1 MNTGALRRRV
11 HHEDVGGRRN
21 ERLEFGAGADGLDE
35 PLLGQDRYETA
46 RASYVDD
53 DSDDDWREKKSR
65 EEQAWT
71 QNLSRL
77 IALWAQWF
85 TNAVVGGGAWVG
97 STLFQLLLRRQAN
110 DSQTV
115 EEIYLSPIQ
124 AERLENLQQRLSV
137 PFDGSRAEHQDALR
151 ALWRSAFP
159 GRALPGLVS
168 EQWKEMGWQGTD
180 PSTDFR
186 GGGFIS
192 LQNLL
197 FFSRKFP
204 DSFQRLLHKQE
215 GKRATWEYPFAVA
228 GLNISFMLIQ
238 MLDLK
243 AAKPTS
249 MSGITF
255 LKILAGCIESNSH
268 AARERDDVGRC
279 LLCSGSSSLQPLVPF
294 KNLDLSISVL
304 LDNYLLPM
312 VICIIQQVCHSAI
325 SNTLLQ
331 RC

>member
-1 MNTGALRRRV
+1 MNTGGLRRRV

-53 DSDDDWREKKSR
+53 DSDHDWREKKSR

-97 STLFQLLLRRQAN
+97 STLFQLLLLRRQAN

-124 AERLENLQQRLSV
+124 AERLEDLQQRLSV

-151 ALWRSAFP
+151 ALWHSAFP
-159 GRALPGLVS
+159 GRTLPGLVS

-243 AAKPTS
+243 SAKPTS
-249 MSGITF
+249 MSGVTF
-255 LKILAGCIESNSH
+255 LKILAEDEMAFDMLYCVAFEMLDAHWLAMRASYMEFN
-268 AARERDDVGRC
+268 AVLKATRMQLEREMMLEDVC
-279 LLCSGSSSLQPLVPF
+279 CVQDLPAFNLLSPS
-294 KNLDLSISVL
+294 K
-304 LDNYLLPM
+304 
-312 VICIIQQVCHSAI
+312 
-325 SNTLLQ
+325 T
-331 RC
+331 

>member
-1 MNTGALRRRV
+1 MNAGALRRRV
-11 HHEDVGGRRN
+11 HHEDVGGKKN
-21 ERLEFGAGADGLDE
+21 ERMEFAGGADGLDE
-35 PLLGQDRYETA
+35 PLLEHDGYQSPRPA
-46 RASYVDD
+46 HVD
-53 DSDDDWREKKSR
+53 DSDDDWKEKKRR

-71 QNLSRL
+71 QNFSRL
-77 IALWAQWF
+77 ITLWAQWF

-97 STLFQLLLRRQAN
+97 STLFRLLLRRQSNGTEA
-110 DSQTV
+110 V
-115 EEIYLSPIQ
+115 KEIYLSPIQ
-124 AERLENLQQRLSV
+124 EERLEYLQQCLSV

-151 ALWRSAFP
+151 ALWHAAFP
-159 GRALPGLVS
+159 DRTLPGLVS

-197 FFSRKFP
+197 FFSQKFP
-204 DSFQRLLHKQE
+204 ASFHRLLHKQD

-255 LKILAGCIESNSH
+255 LKILAEDEMAFDMLYCVAFEMLDAHWLAMRASYMEFN
-268 AARERDDVGRC
+268 AVLNATRTQLEREMMLEDVHHVEDLPAFN
-279 LLCSGSSSLQPLVPF
+279 LLCPSQ
-294 KNLDLSISVL
+294 D
-304 LDNYLLPM
+304 
-312 VICIIQQVCHSAI
+312 
-325 SNTLLQ
+325 
-331 RC
+331 